1 MVNFKELLGNDN
13 QLQNLLLDTVEEG
26 EVYRL
31 CLTKEEGIIPKNK
44 GDEGRKKFF
53 VVVGKDQ
60 EGNAI
65 GFVLINSEINKH
77 LPESRRKLHY
87 LLKASEYEFLGD
99 QDRFVDCSDF
109 KRISKERFAEL
120 FSMDKMKGKINKN
133 DLVEIKKAICSY
145 ENVSILFLLS
155 SDIRI
160 LCYHR
165 NYVNALMYKDG
176 EYHLFFQYNPS
187 NSTLCN
193 IYYSL

>member
-1 MVNFKELLGNDN
+1 MVNFKELLGNNN

-31 CLTKEEGIIPKNK
+31 CMTKEEGIIPKNK

-87 LLKASEYEFLGD
+87 LLKASEYEFWVTKIDL
-99 QDRFVDCSDF
+99 S
-109 KRISKERFAEL
+109 IALILKEFQR
-120 FSMDKMKGKINKN
+120 N
-133 DLVEIKKAICSY
+133 DLQNCFQEI
-145 ENVSILFLLS
+145 
-155 SDIRI
+155 R
-160 LCYHR
+160 
-165 NYVNALMYKDG
+165 
-176 EYHLFFQYNPS
+176 
-187 NSTLCN
+187 
-193 IYYSL
+193 

>member
-1 MVNFKELLGNDN
+1 MVNFKELLGNNN

-87 LLKASEYEFLGD
+87 LLKASE
-99 QDRFVDCSDF
+99 F
-109 KRISKERFAEL
+109 KIKLSKWC
-120 FSMDKMKGKINKN
+120 DTN
-133 DLVEIKKAICSY
+133 
-145 ENVSILFLLS
+145 S
-155 SDIRI
+155 S
-160 LCYHR
+160 
-165 NYVNALMYKDG
+165 
-176 EYHLFFQYNPS
+176 S
-187 NSTLCN
+187 
-193 IYYSL
+193 

>member
-31 CLTKEEGIIPKNK
+31 CLTKGEGIIPKNK

-87 LLKASEYEFLGD
+87 LLKASEYEFWVTKIDL
-99 QDRFVDCSDF
+99 S
-109 KRISKERFAEL
+109 IALILKEFQW
-120 FSMDKMKGKINKN
+120 N
-133 DLVEIKKAICSY
+133 DLQNC
-145 ENVSILFLLS
+145 
-155 SDIRI
+155 
-160 LCYHR
+160 
-165 NYVNALMYKDG
+165 
-176 EYHLFFQYNPS
+176 FQ
-187 NSTLCN
+187 
-193 IYYSL
+193 